1 MKLQVNSYIKRDD
14 YEGFISGQVDFQ
26 SIVTNKEALDLPDTL
41 IVNLSKS
48 GNPKC
53 DTPIKFLQSHNDH
66 AGTFSS
72 HTIMREYINRVVRDA
87 QSTIERY
94 NLDLQEYQ
102 QALKEIAYPIIEDND
117 DLVPPPIGMGPP
129 PGMLVLDQDKM
140 QFLHD
145 LLFGDVELELIDEE
159 DMFLE
164 EDEE

>member
-14 YEGFISGQVDFQ
+14 WEGFISGQVYFQ

-41 IVNLSKS
+41 TVNLSKS

-66 AGTFSS
+66 AGTFTSYNM
-72 HTIMREYINRVVRDA
+72 MRIYIDRVKDSALNV
-87 QSTIERY
+87 IERY

-102 QALKEIAYPIIEDND
+102 EAKEELKYPIIEEND
-117 DLVPPPIGMGPP
+117 DLVPAPKDMGPP
-129 PGMLVLDQDKM
+129 PGMLVLDPDKM

-145 LLFGDVELELIDEE
+145 LLFGDVELELVEE
-159 DMFLE
+159 DDLFE